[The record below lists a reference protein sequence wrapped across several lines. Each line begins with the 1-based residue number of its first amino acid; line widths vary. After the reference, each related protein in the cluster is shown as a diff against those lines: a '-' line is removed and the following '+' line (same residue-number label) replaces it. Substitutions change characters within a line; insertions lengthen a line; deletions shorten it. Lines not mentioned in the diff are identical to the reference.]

1 MVINCRVC
9 GSICYKNNLL
19 SYSNMPSS
27 AQGFLTAEGLKSDA
41 GSDLFIIQ
49 CMSCGLIQLDNDPVP
64 YYKEVIRASAFSE
77 EMRKFRSKQFKSW
90 VKEFNLTN
98 KKVLEVG
105 CGKGEYLEI
114 LSNAGADAYGI
125 EYSKQSVEY
134 CNNNN
139 LSVAQGFLGDNNLNL
154 ENKSFDGFM
163 CLSFMEHWPEPNKVL
178 NALSKNLNEGSI
190 GLVEVPNFNMILEIG
205 RN

>member
-98 KKVLEVG
+98 SQICLWASCIVQNQHFQGNLPKTYFLTSWLRQQSEMIQEGVE
-105 CGKGEYLEI
+105 
-114 LSNAGADAYGI
+114 AGLCRD
-125 EYSKQSVEY
+125 
-134 CNNNN
+134 
-139 LSVAQGFLGDNNLNL
+139 LL
-154 ENKSFDGFM
+154 
-163 CLSFMEHWPEPNKVL
+163 
-178 NALSKNLNEGSI
+178 KNLRECS
-190 GLVEVPNFNMILEIG
+190 EWDF
-205 RN
+205 